1 MQDNMEDQ
9 NVSVTVM
16 VLILILVL
24 LAGAVWYGSQ
34 HDMFG
39 FVPTQNEAAKDE
51 KPVEEEKKVEEVV
64 ESTEPTESTESSPS
78 SPNVTL
84 DVNNEISD
92 DIKSALAEKFSKDE
106 SVIDVKV
113 NEVLNDYAKGTVNF
127 TDEHSGGIFL
137 AIKTDNTWKLIFDG
151 NGIVECITLNEYEY
165 PAELMP
171 QCWNKTSQILV
182 NRLQSSSETK

>member
-1 MQDNMEDQ
+1 MSRQGLEPIGLHTNIKSVIINIVMQDNMEDQ

-92 DIKSALAEKFSKDE
+92 DIKSALAKK
-106 SVIDVKV
+106 
-113 NEVLNDYAKGTVNF
+113 LNAMN
-127 TDEHSGGIFL
+127 
-137 AIKTDNTWKLIFDG
+137 A
-151 NGIVECITLNEYEY
+151 
-165 PAELMP
+165 
-171 QCWNKTSQILV
+171 
-182 NRLQSSSETK
+182 